1 MKSFKLLALA
11 GAITA
16 GSLLISCGDD
26 DSTSKTSSASVK
38 QNYAQMIS
46 ANYADALTSAN
57 ALKAAIAAF
66 VANPTEQT
74 HTAAKQAWIDSRE
87 PYGLTEV
94 YRFWSG
100 PIDDENGPEGA
111 LNAWPLN
118 ENFID
123 YVYNPMTHQIV
134 NEGLIADDDFDLT
147 IDNIVNQNES
157 VDEKS
162 ISIGYH
168 AIEFLLWGQDFNMT
182 PGTGTPDFSNSGQ
195 RPVTDYTTDAL
206 AERRKT
212 YLTLITD
219 QLIADLN
226 YLVDAW
232 STDNSWGRKAY
243 LAQTDD
249 EALKDIFNGMGKLA
263 KGELAGERMY
273 VALTNKDQEDEHSCF
288 SDNTHRDIVQNFM
301 GIKNVW
307 EGKYGSI
314 DGAAV
319 RDLIHENNKTLGEKI
334 DEKFASTLLLVN
346 AIDANKPF
354 DELIASGD
362 VAKENIVKDAVF
374 SLQELGDLLVEG
386 AAGIGISF
394 IADLED

>member
-1 MKSFKLLALA
+1 MKSFKLLAIA
-11 GAITA
+11 GALTA
-16 GSLLISCGDD
+16 GSLLVSCGDD
-26 DSTSKTSSASVK
+26 DSTTKTSSASVK
-38 QNYAQMIS
+38 QNYAAMITANYSDALAS
-46 ANYADALTSAN
+46 ANN
-57 ALKAAIAAF
+57 LKSAIATF
-66 VANPTEQT
+66 VANPTEAT

-111 LNAWPLN
+111 INAWPLN

-123 YVYNPMTHQIV
+123 YVYNPATHQNV
-134 NEGLIADDDFDLT
+134 NEGLIGDANFDLT
-147 IDNIVNQNES
+147 IENIVNQNES

-162 ISIGYH
+162 ISIGFH
-168 AIEFLLWGQDFNMT
+168 AIEFLLWGQDFNMI
-182 PGTGTPDFSNSGQ
+182 PGTTTQDFSKSGQ
-195 RPVTDYTTDAL
+195 RPVTDFTTDAL

-219 QLIADLN
+219 QLIKDLTYLTTAWAD
-226 YLVDAW
+226 
-232 STDNSWGRKAY
+232 DNAWGRKAY

-288 SDNTHRDIVQNFM
+288 SDNTHRDIVQNFV

-307 EGKYGSI
+307 EGQYGSI
-314 DGAAV
+314 KGASV
-319 RDLIHENNKTLGEKI
+319 RSLIHENNKALGEKI
-334 DEKFASTLLLVN
+334 DAKFTSTLALVN
-346 AIDANKPF
+346 DIDANKPF
-354 DELIASGD
+354 DELIGSGN

>member
-1 MKSFKLLALA
+1 MKSFKLLAIA
-11 GAITA
+11 GALTA
-16 GSLLISCGDD
+16 GSLFVSCGDD
-26 DSTSKTSSASVK
+26 DSTTKTSSASVK
-38 QNYAQMIS
+38 QNYAAMITANYNDALVS
-46 ANYADALTSAN
+46 ANN
-57 ALKAAIAAF
+57 LKAAIATF
-66 VANPTEQT
+66 VANPTTQT
-74 HTAAKQAWIDSRE
+74 HAAAKQAWIDSRE

-94 YRFWSG
+94 YRFWAG

-123 YVYNPMTHQIV
+123 YVYNPATHEV
-134 NEGLIADDDFDLT
+134 TNEGLINDVNFNLT

-168 AIEFLLWGQDFNMT
+168 AIEFILWGQDFNMAQGST
-182 PGTGTPDFSNSGQ
+182 TVDYSLSGQ
-195 RPVTDYTTDAL
+195 RPVTDFTTDAL

-219 QLIADLN
+219 QLISDLTYLTTAWADN
-226 YLVDAW
+226 NA
-232 STDNSWGRKAY
+232 WGRKAY
-243 LAQTDD
+243 LAQSNED
-249 EALKDIFNGMGKLA
+249 ALKDIFNGMGKLS

-307 EGKYGSI
+307 EGKYGAIS
-314 DGAAV
+314 GSSV
-319 RDLIHENNKTLGEKI
+319 RQLIHENNTVLGEKI
-334 DEKFASTLLLVN
+334 DEKFASTLMLVN
-346 AIDANKPF
+346 AIDTNKPF
-354 DELIASGD
+354 DELIGSGNA
-362 VAKENIVKDAVF
+362 AKEKIVKDAVF

-394 IADLED
+394 VADLED

>member
-16 GSLLISCGDD
+16 GSLLTSCGDD
-26 DSTSKTSSASVK
+26 DSTSKTSSSSVK
-38 QNYAQMIS
+38 HNYAAMIS
-46 ANYADALTSAN
+46 ANYNDALSSAN
-57 ALKAAIAAF
+57 ALKTAIAEF
-66 VANPTEQT
+66 VANPTETT
-74 HTAAKQAWIDSRE
+74 HSAAKQAWIDSRE

-111 LNAWPLN
+111 INAWPLN

-123 YVYNPMTHQIV
+123 YVYNPATHQLV
-134 NEGLIADDDFDLT
+134 NEGLIGDVNFDLT

-182 PGTGTPDFSNSGQ
+182 PGTTTVDYTLSGQ
-195 RPVTDYTTDAL
+195 RPVTDFTTDAL

-212 YLTLITD
+212 YLTLITN
-219 QLIADLN
+219 QLISDLT
-226 YLVDAW
+226 YLTDAW
-232 STDNSWGRKAY
+232 ADNNAWGRKAFVS
-243 LAQTDD
+243 QSND
-249 EALKDIFNGMGKLA
+249 EALKDIFNGMGKLS

-307 EGKYGSI
+307 EGKYGSVS
-314 DGAAV
+314 GASI
-319 RDLIHENNKTLGEKI
+319 RDLVHENNKALGETI
-334 DEKFASTLLLVN
+334 DEKFNSTLLLVN
-346 AIDANKPF
+346 NIDANKPF

-362 VAKENIVKDAVF
+362 VTKENIVKDAVF

-394 IADLED
+394 IADLEE

>member
-11 GAITA
+11 GALTA

-26 DSTSKTSSASVK
+26 DTTSKVSHTSVK
-38 QNYAQMIS
+38 QNYAAMVS
-46 ANYADALTSAN
+46 ANYNDALASAN
-57 ALKAAIAAF
+57 ELKSAITAF
-66 VANPTEQT
+66 VANPTAQT
-74 HTAAKQAWIDSRE
+74 HAEAKQAWIDSRE

-111 LNAWPLN
+111 INAWPLN

-123 YVYNPMTHQIV
+123 YVYNPATNELT
-134 NEGLIADDDFDLT
+134 NEGLINDDNFNLT

-168 AIEFLLWGQDFNMT
+168 AIEFILWGQDFNMT
-182 PGTGTPDFSNSGQ
+182 PGTTTVDFSLSGQ
-195 RPVTDYTTDAL
+195 RPLTDFTTDAN

-219 QLIADLN
+219 QLISDLTYLTTAWADH
-226 YLVDAW
+226 DA
-232 STDNSWGRKAY
+232 WGRKAF
-243 LAQTDD
+243 LAQTDE
-249 EALKDIFNGMGKLA
+249 EALKDIFNGMGKLS

-307 EGKYGSI
+307 EGQYNAIKGASI
-314 DGAAV
+314 
-319 RDLIHENNKTLGEKI
+319 RDLIHENNKALGEKI
-334 DEKFASTLLLVN
+334 DEKFTTTMALVN
-346 AIDANKPF
+346 AIDSNKPF
-354 DELIASGD
+354 DELIGSGNT
-362 VAKENIVKDAVF
+362 AKENIVKDAVF

>member
-11 GAITA
+11 GAITT

>member
-1 MKSFKLLALA
+1 MKSFKLLAIA
-11 GAITA
+11 GALTA
-16 GSLLISCGDD
+16 GSLFVSCGDD
-26 DSTSKTSSASVK
+26 DSTTKTSSTSVK
-38 QNYAQMIS
+38 QNYAAMIT
-46 ANYADALTSAN
+46 ANYNDALVSAN
-57 ALKAAIAAF
+57 ALKAAIADF
-66 VANPTEQT
+66 VANPTTQT
-74 HTAAKQAWIDSRE
+74 HAAAKQAWIDSRE

-100 PIDDENGPEGA
+100 PIDDDNGPEGA

-123 YVYNPMTHQIV
+123 YVYNPATHTV
-134 NEGLIADDDFDLT
+134 VKEGLINDANFDLT

-168 AIEFLLWGQDFNMT
+168 AIEFLLWGQDFNMA
-182 PGTGTPDFSNSGQ
+182 PGTTTPDFTLSGM
-195 RPVTDYTTDAL
+195 RPVTDFTTDAD

-219 QLIADLN
+219 QLISDLTYLTTAWAD
-226 YLVDAW
+226 
-232 STDNSWGRKAY
+232 DNAWGRKAF
-243 LAQTDD
+243 LAQSDD

-273 VALTNKDQEDEHSCF
+273 VALSNKDQEDEHSCF
-288 SDNTHRDIVQNFM
+288 SDNTHRDIVQNFV

-307 EGKYGSI
+307 EGTYGSVS
-314 DGAAV
+314 GASV
-319 RDLIHENNKTLGEKI
+319 RQLIHENNKALGEKI
-334 DEKFASTLLLVN
+334 DEKFSTTLTLVN

-354 DELIASGD
+354 DELIGSGD

-394 IADLED
+394 VADLEE

>member
-1 MKSFKLLALA
+1 MKSFKLLAIA
-11 GAITA
+11 GALTA
-16 GSLLISCGDD
+16 GSLLVSCGDD
-26 DSTSKTSSASVK
+26 DSASKTSSTSVK
-38 QNYAQMIS
+38 QNYAAMVS
-46 ANYADALTSAN
+46 ANYNDALTSAN
-57 ALKAAIAAF
+57 NLKTAIATF
-66 VANPTEQT
+66 VANPTNQT
-74 HTAAKQAWIDSRE
+74 HAAAKQAWKDSRE

-100 PIDDENGPEGA
+100 PIDDDNGPEGA
-111 LNAWPLN
+111 INAWPLN

-123 YVYNPMTHQIV
+123 YVYNPITHQVV
-134 NEGLIADDDFDLT
+134 NEGLIGDTDFDLT
-147 IDNIVNQNES
+147 ITNIVNQNES

-168 AIEFLLWGQDFNMT
+168 AIEFILWGQDFNMA
-182 PGTGTPDFSNSGQ
+182 PGTTTPDYTLSGQ
-195 RPVTDYTTDAL
+195 RLVTDFTTDAL

-219 QLIADLN
+219 QLISDLT
-226 YLVDAW
+226 YLVTAW
-232 STDNSWGRKAY
+232 SDDNAWGRKAF
-243 LAQTDD
+243 LAQSDD
-249 EALKDIFNGMGKLA
+249 EALKDMFNGMGKLS

-307 EGKYGSI
+307 EGKYGSVN
-314 DGAAV
+314 GASI
-319 RDLIHENNKTLGEKI
+319 RDLINENNKSLGDKI
-334 DEKFASTLLLVN
+334 DEKFASTMALVN
-346 AIDANKPF
+346 NIDANKPF

-394 IADLED
+394 IADLEE